1 MRFYHASPHR
11 FYCGIDLHARTMHV
25 CVLDNAGA
33 VVLDRNLPCHFE
45 TLLEAIAPFR
55 DGIVIGVECLFGWY
69 GLADRCAQEQL
80 TAVLGPALYGKAVHG
95 GESQNDAAA
104 AAESARLLRGGTP
117 PQAEGYPAGMRA
129 TRDLRRR
136 RPYLVP
142 ERAETTAPVQ
152 DTDSRYHYAPSAR
165 SSATPPTGRD
175 PRSPSRG
182 RTGTLRGG
190 EPVSLLGR
198 SGGTDEIRGRGG

>member
-1 MRFYHASPHR
+1 MSCDANRLRAVPDFAILLYLCRPGCDGQVVADKDRAAEPDASR
-11 FYCGIDLHARTMHV
+11 K
-25 CVLDNAGA
+25 A
-33 VVLDRNLPCHFE
+33 V
-45 TLLEAIAPFR
+45 APGR
-55 DGIVIGVECLFGWY
+55 DGRAVAVEGLSGWY

-142 ERAETTAPVQ
+142 KRAETTAPVQ

-175 PRSPSRG
+175 PRSPSRR